1 MQDLRIHIK
10 NVVCQRCITTVS
22 DILKRLDIPFDEV
35 LLGEVLLKKPVE
47 MHKLKI
53 LEEEFE
59 KVGFEI
65 IMDRDQRLVNSI
77 KSLIIEEVYSDKLCN
92 TKLSILLASKLNFDY
107 SHITH
112 QFSESEGQSI
122 QKYYNAVRIE
132 RVKELL
138 DYDELGIA
146 EIADLLGYSTPAYLS
161 TSFKN
166 ATGLTPSEY
175 RQLEEKNR
183 KNLDSI

>member
-1 MQDLRIHIK
+1 M
-10 NVVCQRCITTVS
+10 VCQRCIMTVS
-22 DILKRLDIPFDEV
+22 EILERIDIPFDEV
-35 LLGEVLLKKPVE
+35 LLGEVILKKPLEVGKFE
-47 MHKLKI
+47 I
-53 LEEEFE
+53 LEKEFD

-77 KSLIIEEVYSDKLCN
+77 KSTIIEEVYSDKLSN
-92 TKLSILLASKLNFDY
+92 TKLSTLLASKLNFDY

-122 QKYYNAVRIE
+122 QKYYNAIRIE
-132 RVKELL
+132 RAKELL

-175 RQLEEKNR
+175 RQMEGKNR
-183 KNLDSI
+183 KNLDSV

>member
-1 MQDLRIHIK
+1 M
-10 NVVCQRCITTVS
+10 TVS
-22 DILKRLDIPFDEV
+22 EILERLDIPFDEV
-35 LLGEVLLKKPVE
+35 LLGEVILKKPLKID
-47 MHKLKI
+47 KLKI
-53 LEEEFE
+53 LEKEFD

-65 IMDRDQRLVNSI
+65 IMDRDLRLVNSI
-77 KSLIIEEVYSDKLCN
+77 KSTIIEEVYSDKLSN
-92 TKLSILLASKLNFDY
+92 TKLSTLLASKLNFDY

-132 RVKELL
+132 RAKELL

-175 RQLEEKNR
+175 RQMEGKNR
-183 KNLDSI
+183 KNLDSV

>member
-1 MQDLRIHIK
+1 M
-10 NVVCQRCITTVS
+10 TVS
-22 DILKRLDIPFDEV
+22 EILERLDIPFDEV
-35 LLGEVLLKKPVE
+35 LLGEVILKKPLKID
-47 MHKLKI
+47 KLKI
-53 LEEEFE
+53 LEKEFD

-65 IMDRDQRLVNSI
+65 IMDRDLRLVNSI
-77 KSLIIEEVYSDKLCN
+77 KSTIIEEVYSDKLSN
-92 TKLSILLASKLNFDY
+92 MKLSTLLASKLNFDY

-132 RVKELL
+132 RAKELL

-175 RQLEEKNR
+175 RQMEGKNR
-183 KNLDSI
+183 KNLDSV

>member
-1 MQDLRIHIK
+1 M
-10 NVVCQRCITTVS
+10 TVS
-22 DILKRLDIPFDEV
+22 EILERIDIPFDEV
-35 LLGEVLLKKPVE
+35 LLGEVILKKPLEVGKFE
-47 MHKLKI
+47 I
-53 LEEEFE
+53 LEKEFD

-77 KSLIIEEVYSDKLCN
+77 KSTIIEEVYSDKLSN
-92 TKLSILLASKLNFDY
+92 TKLSTLLASKLNFDY

-122 QKYYNAVRIE
+122 QKYYNAIRIE
-132 RVKELL
+132 RAKELL

-175 RQLEEKNR
+175 RQMEGKNR
-183 KNLDSI
+183 KNLDSV

>member
-1 MQDLRIHIK
+1 M
-10 NVVCQRCITTVS
+10 TVS
-22 DILKRLDIPFDEV
+22 EILERLDIPFDEV
-35 LLGEVLLKKPVE
+35 LLGEVILKKPLKID
-47 MHKLKI
+47 KLKI
-53 LEEEFE
+53 LEKEFD

-65 IMDRDQRLVNSI
+65 IMDRDLRLVNSI
-77 KSLIIEEVYSDKLCN
+77 KSTIIEEVYSDKLSN
-92 TKLSILLASKLNFDY
+92 TKLSTLLASKLNFDY

-132 RVKELL
+132 RAKELL

-175 RQLEEKNR
+175 RLMEGKNR
-183 KNLDSI
+183 KNLDSV

>member
-1 MQDLRIHIK
+1 M
-10 NVVCQRCITTVS
+10 TVS
-22 DILKRLDIPFDEV
+22 EILERLDISFDEV
-35 LLGEVLLKKPVE
+35 LLGEVILKKPLEVDKFE
-47 MHKLKI
+47 I
-53 LEEEFE
+53 LEREFE

-77 KSLIIEEVYSDKLCN
+77 KSTIIEEVYSAKLSK
-92 TKLSILLASKLNFDY
+92 TKLSTLLASKLNFDY

-132 RVKELL
+132 RAKELL

-146 EIADLLGYSTPAYLS
+146 EIADRLG
-161 TSFKN
+161 
-166 ATGLTPSEY
+166 
-175 RQLEEKNR
+175 
-183 KNLDSI
+183 

>member
-1 MQDLRIHIK
+1 M
-10 NVVCQRCITTVS
+10 TVS
-22 DILKRLDIPFDEV
+22 EILERLDIPFDEV
-35 LLGEVLLKKPVE
+35 LLGEVILKKPVE
-47 MHKLKI
+47 IDNLKM

-65 IMDRDQRLVNSI
+65 IMDRNQRLVNSI
-77 KSLIIEEVYSDKLCN
+77 KSMIIEEVYSAKLSN
-92 TKLSILLASKLNFDY
+92 TKLSTLLASKLNFDY
-107 SHITH
+107 SYITH
-112 QFSESEGQSI
+112 QFSENEGQSI

-132 RVKELL
+132 RAKELL

-175 RQLEEKNR
+175 RQLEGKNR
-183 KNLDSI
+183 KNLDSV

>member
-1 MQDLRIHIK
+1 M
-10 NVVCQRCITTVS
+10 TVS
-22 DILKRLDIPFDEV
+22 EILERLDIPFDEV
-35 LLGEVLLKKPVE
+35 LLGEVILKKPLKID
-47 MHKLKI
+47 KLKI
-53 LEEEFE
+53 LEKEFD

-77 KSLIIEEVYSDKLCN
+77 KSTIIEEVYSDKLSN
-92 TKLSILLASKLNFDY
+92 TKLSTLLASKLNFDY

-112 QFSESEGQSI
+112 HFSESEGQSI

-132 RVKELL
+132 RAKELL

-175 RQLEEKNR
+175 RQMEGKNR
-183 KNLDSI
+183 KNLDSV